1 MALDKPVSTPTK
13 RLGAILI
20 EEGMITEG
28 QLREA
33 LEAKREQ
40 GGFLGKILVEK
51 GFLKEPDLISFLVKQ
66 CKIPHISLTEYDIDL
81 DLINLVSKDLCLQYG
96 LIPIDNLGTIL
107 TIAMVDPL
115 DQAALEAVRRACPN
129 HRIKPILCTWNHYE
143 HVMRRL
149 YPETRPQKD
158 AAEASMDD
166 FGLSSSSGL
175 SSKKAAPQKTASSE
189 DNIPDAQIDEALP
202 DSPMSPEQFR
212 EFVDREV
219 RRSVETA
226 LHSIADRVRDQ
237 IQVNNG
243 QLPVST
249 SELVDAL
256 RAAFDEARDDAA
268 GSLLYRTQQAI
279 ERFDAR
285 AGDLSAQDLKELL
298 HHSLRR
304 AINESFFHLLGQV
317 AWSLTDGD
325 PRHRR

>member
-33 LEAKREQ
+33 LGAKREQ

-51 GFLKEPDLISFLVKQ
+51 GFLTEPDLISFLVKQ
-66 CKIPHISLTEYDIDL
+66 CKIPHISLTEYDINL

-96 LIPIDNLGTIL
+96 LIPIDKLGTIL

-149 YPETRPQKD
+149 YPETKPKQD

-166 FGLSSSSGL
+166 FGLSTTSGL
-175 SSKKAAPQKTASSE
+175 SSKKKASA
-189 DNIPDAQIDEALP
+189 DDDIPDAQIEEELP
-202 DSPMSPEQFR
+202 DQPMSPEQFR
-212 EFVDREV
+212 EFVDKEV
-219 RRSVETA
+219 RRSVDTA
-226 LHSIADRVRDQ
+226 LHAIADRVRDQ

-243 QLPVST
+243 RLPVST

-285 AGDLSAQDLKELL
+285 AGELSAQDLKELL